1 MKNKIKIAILVLAVV
16 VLSFL
21 YAHIS
26 KNTYLYDRSS
36 GSEDFVGTGIIK
48 EGEEITQG
56 FISKEELLDGINLK
70 ATVNG
75 NVENVVLKYTLR
87 DNETGEE
94 VHGSVKG
101 TEVKNNKF
109 NAYTFDRV
117 EQAKGRSYTLVLT
130 ETGSD
135 ENNGISFY
143 YSPQEQTEGDLIV
156 KGESA
161 QGVLAARTITDR
173 FDLETFI
180 VLLGFVAF
188 VVGFIK
194 VLYKLFK

>member
-75 NVENVVLKYTLR
+75 NVENVVLTYTLR

-101 TEVKNNKF
+101 AEVKNNKF

-117 EQAKGRSYTLVLT
+117 EQAKGKSYTLVLT